1 MLSRVKTGVRAL
13 LRGGPATAAVA
24 EKPAKPAA
32 VSDDAEVLTYD
43 ASNDTPCPA
52 GPILTLEQCPVCGGA
67 ESTKVSR
74 YNRFVLFD
82 RVPDAAAPIY
92 NYSLCHACGVVYA
105 ERRPAGERYRWL
117 LERFEEAL
125 GRTEA
130 GRPRPGKFSPHPS
143 PLSDAPRRQRPRFA
157 PNGRFLSPP
166 PAPRPERDTPH
177 LSNS

>member
-32 VSDDAEVLTYD
+32 ISDDAEVLTYD

-52 GPILTLEQCPVCGGA
+52 APILTLEQCPVCGGA

-92 NYSLCHACGVVYA
+92 NYSLCHGCGVVYA
-105 ERRPAGERYRWL
+105 GRRPAGERYRWL
-117 LERFEEAL
+117 LERFEETL
-125 GRTEA
+125 GRTDA
-130 GRPRPGKFSPHPS
+130 G
-143 PLSDAPRRQRPRFA
+143 APRSEEHTSELQ
-157 PNGRFLSPP
+157 SPCNLVC
-166 PAPRPERDTPH
+166 RLLLEK
-177 LSNS
+177 

>member
-67 ESTKVSR
+67 
-74 YNRFVLFD
+74 
-82 RVPDAAAPIY
+82 
-92 NYSLCHACGVVYA
+92 
-105 ERRPAGERYRWL
+105 RW
-117 LERFEEAL
+117 
-125 GRTEA
+125 
-130 GRPRPGKFSPHPS
+130 
-143 PLSDAPRRQRPRFA
+143 
-157 PNGRFLSPP
+157 
-166 PAPRPERDTPH
+166 
-177 LSNS
+177 